1 MFVNSVEYTTYN
13 GGSKTKYRLMLLL
26 LTLNHVLKMNTKTL
40 AAAQYIFASL
50 SGCCTSRIF
59 KGCLQS
65 NCINLPLL
73 HHLIRSQMG
82 LPSVVCVHAY
92 CQKEFVK
99 SIQ

>member
-1 MFVNSVEYTTYN
+1 
-13 GGSKTKYRLMLLL
+13 
-26 LTLNHVLKMNTKTL
+26 MNTKTL
-40 AAAQYIFASL
+40 PAAQYIFASL

-82 LPSVVCVHAY
+82 LPSVVCM
-92 CQKEFVK
+92 QIVK
-99 SIQ
+99 KNSSSQYNEILFKLVLVV